1 MRVKPQNL
9 QNKPKILFKQG
20 VHGLCAGPGL
30 AYAVCPLIILKC
42 CNCGIICKFFCDQ
55 DSIHIGT

>member
-1 MRVKPQNL
+1 MRFKPQNL
-9 QNKPKILFKQG
+9 QNKPKNSFQTRG
-20 VHGLCAGPGL
+20 ARPVCRTWM

-42 CNCGIICKFFCDQ
+42 CNCGILCKFFCDQ

>member
-1 MRVKPQNL
+1 MRVNPQNL

-20 VHGLCAGPGL
+20 VRGPGL

-42 CNCGIICKFFCDQ
+42 CNCGILCKIFCDQ

>member
-20 VHGLCAGPGL
+20 VRGPGL